1 MLRLLVIQL
10 EDFLEFLAVVVLP
23 GLVGIIVLL
32 GKGIGI
38 GGSLLGSASV
48 GRSFLGGSGLC
59 NSGCL
64 LGSGLCNGGSL
75 ISSGLCNGLGESH
88 TAHLGQLAHFALDFI
103 GYHLGRVLLTQTAGD
118 EHQSFN
124 LIDMR

>member
-1 MLRLLVIQL
+1 M
-10 EDFLEFLAVVVLP
+10 LP

-32 GKGIGI
+32 GKGVGF
-38 GGSLLGSASV
+38 GGCLLN
-48 GRSFLGGSGLC
+48 GSGLC
-59 NSGCL
+59 ISGCL
-64 LGSGLCNGGSL
+64 LNGSGLCVGRSL
-75 ISSGLCNGLGESH
+75 LDRSGLCIGVSLLSSGLCNGLGESH
-88 TAHLGQLAHFALDFI
+88 AAHLGQLTHFALDFI